1 MVAQQTLTLFVWV
14 QILVPLPKSLG
25 LREPRLFY
33 EVWLSLVERYV
44 RDVEAAGSNPVTS
57 TSSVTLHPIRDHH
70 LGGGRDFFAH
80 IFICGRIA
88 VLRSKMGVF
97 QTPKQFLPGVD
108 RAPARTT
115 PALPAK
121 SHAAPPLFACKR
133 DGCEFRASE
142 TRPSKSNVSETW
154 LVGSAVANNFL
165 RKRTRALFFSGL
177 QSLYKIP
184 AGEAQRDFPV
194 SRGHPPDPGFPC
206 MRKAPQVSLG
216 RSL

>member
-57 TSSVTLHPIRDHH
+57 TTSEQSPLCSDVFFCLWHKKPPGASLPCSSSPQKVTLR
-70 LGGGRDFFAH
+70 
-80 IFICGRIA
+80 
-88 VLRSKMGVF
+88 LRCSLVNA
-97 QTPKQFLPGVD
+97 L
-108 RAPARTT
+108 TT
-115 PALPAK
+115 LR
-121 SHAAPPLFACKR
+121 L
-133 DGCEFRASE
+133 
-142 TRPSKSNVSETW
+142 
-154 LVGSAVANNFL
+154 ANNFL

-184 AGEAQRDFPV
+184 AGEAQRDFPALSGHRLKSRSALQRRDFPV
-194 SRGHPPDPGFPC
+194 SRGHPFP
-206 MRKAPQVSLG
+206 A
-216 RSL
+216 